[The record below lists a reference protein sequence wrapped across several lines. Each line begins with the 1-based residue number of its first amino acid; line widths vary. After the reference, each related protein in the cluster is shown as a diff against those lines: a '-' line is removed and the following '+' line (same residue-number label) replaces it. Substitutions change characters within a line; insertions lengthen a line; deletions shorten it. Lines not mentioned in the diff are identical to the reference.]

1 MTTPFS
7 DAERETMQKML
18 NDIYAQFT
26 TKAAAGRK
34 IEVEK
39 LEKMARGRVYTGAQA
54 LKLGLVDELGTLSD
68 AIAFAKKSAGLDPDQ
83 KLERLDLPKPISP
96 FEQLFGP
103 VDPGAASMNSG
114 ASAWMK
120 RLPPEVIDTLK
131 GLDVYELLA
140 RERVLTVMPYRMLVK

>member
-1 MTTPFS
+1 
-7 DAERETMQKML
+7 
-18 NDIYAQFT
+18 
-26 TKAAAGRK
+26 
-34 IEVEK
+34 
-39 LEKMARGRVYTGAQA
+39 MARGRVYTGAQA
-54 LKLGLVDELGTLSD
+54 LKLGLVDELGTLAD

-103 VDPGAASMNSG
+103 VDPGAASMNNG